1 VFFTKA
7 CAREDDDDDDDG
19 NNDDGGVPV
28 IPEKKFPT
36 MERLVSLLLLLLL
49 LLLQRLGMAGANAV
63 HVDSNRQSA
72 RILGNMLVVVLDVV
86 VVVAKRGENLGWC
99 CRR

>member
-7 CAREDDDDDDDG
+7 CAREDDDDDDYG

-36 MERLVSLLLLLLL
+36 MERLVSLLLLLL

>member
-1 VFFTKA
+1 VFSTKA

-36 MERLVSLLLLLLL
+36 MERLVSLLLLLL

>member
-49 LLLQRLGMAGANAV
+49 QRLGLAGANAV

-72 RILGNMLVVVLDVV
+72 KILGNMLVVVLDVV
-86 VVVAKRGENLGWC
+86 QVVEKR
-99 CRR
+99 